1 MFFGDRSIMEP
12 TADNQIIQMLNEML
26 EEERAAVEA
35 VIGLTSMATDPH
47 ERERLQQIG
56 GDEVWSCSGLRD
68 RIEALGGT
76 PSRHIS
82 DFASYVLS
90 LDYYPERLRTYGR
103 HQRLIMER
111 ISTLIAQRGLD
122 TPTRDFLAALLTQH
136 EADVSWCEQ
145 RANVFEASRYGG
157 ELPPRPQTPPA
168 VPPRMNAP
176 QSAPAGRV
184 NGAQSPSRTPTP
196 QRQQPVTPQQNR
208 PAFRAPA
215 PAAVIPP
222 PTPVVVTPP
231 PTPTPA
237 PIVEPPPA
245 AEETPTPAP
254 EKPRTRRRRTTAA
267 STEASDAPKSE

>member
-1 MFFGDRSIMEP
+1 MEP

-47 ERERLQQIG
+47 EREKLAQIG

-68 RIEALGGT
+68 RIEGLGGT

-111 ISTLIAQRGLD
+111 ITTLIAQRGLD
-122 TPTRDFLAALLTQH
+122 TPTRDFLGALLTQH
-136 EADVSWCEQ
+136 ESDVSWCEH

-157 ELPPRPQTPPA
+157 ELPPRPPTPPPA
-168 VPPRMNAP
+168 PPRPAA
-176 QSAPAGRV
+176 APARP
-184 NGAQSPSRTPTP
+184 QPTAPP
-196 QRQQPVTPQQNR
+196 QPTR

-222 PTPVVVTPP
+222 PVTIV
-231 PTPTPA
+231 A
-237 PIVEPPPA
+237 PEPPPA
-245 AEETPTPAP
+245 PVAEPAP
-254 EKPRTRRRRTTAA
+254 APAEKPRPRRRRATPAET
-267 STEASDAPKSE
+267 SDTPAGE

>member
-1 MFFGDRSIMEP
+1 MERS
-12 TADNQIIQMLNEML
+12 TSSQIVQMLNEML

-47 ERERLQQIG
+47 ERQKLEQIG

-68 RIEALGGT
+68 RIEGLGGT

-111 ISTLIAQRGLD
+111 ITTLLAQRGLD
-122 TPTRDFLAALLTQH
+122 TPTRDFLAALLQMH

-157 ELPPRPQTPPA
+157 ELPPRPPTP
-168 VPPRMNAP
+168 
-176 QSAPAGRV
+176 APAM
-184 NGAQSPSRTPTP
+184 
-196 QRQQPVTPQQNR
+196 PV
-208 PAFRAPA
+208 RAPA
-215 PAAVIPP
+215 PAATGRMTRSPAAS
-222 PTPVVVTPP
+222 VTPP
-231 PTPTPA
+231 APTVTVTPPIPAATVMTAPPAAPVPTPATAEPTPA
-237 PIVEPPPA
+237 PAVESAPPA
-245 AEETPTPAP
+245 
-254 EKPRTRRRRTTAA
+254 EKPRTRRRRATT
-267 STEASDAPKSE
+267 SDAGETPKGE